1 MRVLRWLMFG
11 LLLAAVVGA
20 VWVFQQR
27 RLPSPIARHIGPPV
41 VVGALSERPVLFAT
55 AEYRFVPATTEAVE
69 GRLTVPQ
76 NRARRDG
83 LTVDLHYLRFPAATN
98 DSSGTTFYLEDGPGV
113 AASRA
118 VAGPRF
124 AFVQRLRAAG
134 EVVVVDQRGTF
145 YSPPTLQCTGRI
157 DFRLDEEAT
166 VLNRAEVIAP
176 YIRTCARVVNAEA
189 DLSAFNTRESA
200 RDLDALREALG
211 LDQISLV
218 GVGYG
223 SQLALE
229 YARLFPERLLSIVAL
244 GLEAPH
250 QVYKLPSQVEPALER
265 VAAAAAERAPNL
277 LDDLAEVLGAL
288 ESAAVTV
295 ALDLPGRPEIVLGR
309 MDFEA
314 WLYAAL
320 GSRTGIGA
328 IPRAVGR
335 ALQGDYREVAEAVA
349 QSRAA
354 VAWSLTPVAVTCSGG
369 ASAGRL
375 ERILVESE
383 FARLR
388 HFPNA
393 PLVATCGAWPAAVLP
408 ADFRFPVE
416 SDAFVLAVVG
426 TLDVH
431 ASVEALEEALEGLPN
446 VTVVTVEGA
455 AGGDDLMVE
464 PAVVADLV
472 VQFLRQ
478 ERVAVER
485 VVLGPIRFLS
495 P

>member
-1 MRVLRWLMFG
+1 MRVLRWLMLG
-11 LLLAAVVGA
+11 LLLAGVVGA
-20 VWVFQQR
+20 VWLLLQR
-27 RLPSPIARHIGPPV
+27 RLPSPIARYLGPPIV
-41 VVGALSERPVLFAT
+41 AGPLSERPVLFAT
-55 AEYRFVPATTEAVE
+55 SEYRLVSATTEAIE

-76 NRARRDG
+76 NRSRRDG
-83 LTVDLHYLRFPAATN
+83 LTVDLHYLRFLSAIN
-98 DSSGTTFYLEDGPGV
+98 DPGGTTFYLEDGPGV
-113 AASRA
+113 AASQA

-134 EVVVVDQRGTF
+134 DVVVVDQRGTY

-157 DFRLDEEAT
+157 DFPLGEAAT
-166 VLNRAEVIAP
+166 PLNRAEAIAP
-176 YIRTCARVVNAEA
+176 YVRTCAREVNAEA
-189 DLSAFNTRESA
+189 DLGAFNTRESA
-200 RDLDALREALG
+200 RDLDELRDALG
-211 LDQISLV
+211 LDQINLV

-229 YARLFPERLLSIVAL
+229 YARLFPKRVLSIVAL

-277 LDDLAEVLGAL
+277 LDELAEVLDGL
-288 ESAAVTV
+288 ENAAVTV

-320 GSRTGIGA
+320 GSRAGIRA

-335 ALQGDYREVAEAVA
+335 ALQGDYRDVALAVA

-354 VAWSLTPVAVTCSGG
+354 VAWSLIPAAINCSAG
-369 ASAGRL
+369 ASAGRR

-388 HFPNA
+388 YFPNA
-393 PLVATCGAWPAAVLP
+393 PLIATCGGWPAAVLP
-408 ADFRFPVE
+408 GDYRFPIE

-431 ASVEALEEALEGLPN
+431 ASVEAVEEALEGLPN
-446 VTVVTVEGA
+446 ATVVTVEGA
-455 AGGDDLMVE
+455 ARGDDLLVE
-464 PAVVADLV
+464 AGVVAGLV

-478 ERVAVER
+478 EQLAVER